1 MSTVHQIDGGF
12 IQYTKGA
19 PDEVLRLCT
28 SYIDTAKKHPMTEEK
43 RRAILLENK
52 AMADRALR
60 VLPPPSAA
68 GATPCRRHQ
77 SRDFGTGSVLHRPLR
92 V

>member
-28 SYIDTAKKHPMTEEK
+28 CYIESGEMRPMTEEK

-60 VLPPPSAA
+60 VLAA
-68 GATPCRRHQ
+68 AQRSCIE
-77 SRDFGTGSVLHRPLR
+77 SICSSYLR
-92 V
+92 APW